1 MIMGV
6 DRIFFCLDL
15 YEIYKAHVEYSR
27 YISFIFVFNSPEP
40 KMMWIYLFFSLPKF
54 GWCDLPDTRSGL
66 FNIVSNATT
75 NVLFCCPCINN
86 LSYMSVN
93 NFINVLKRYFGRIFF
108 YFIKHI
114 FWNFFTS
121 HDQFLL
127 VWGLGLVVLAQTAA
141 TYSIYSHFFHFTNRF
156 LLEGCHQLWHLN
168 HFWSSYLPYLVMN
181 STLLELIWGI
191 YKYSSPLL

>member
-1 MIMGV
+1 MGV

-54 GWCDLPDTRSGL
+54 EWCDLPDTRSGL

-127 VWGLGLVVLAQTAA
+127 VWGLGLVVLFT
-141 TYSIYSHFFHFTNRF
+141 FFSFYQQVLIRRLPPTLTPES
-156 LLEGCHQLWHLN
+156 LLEQL
-168 HFWSSYLPYLVMN
+168 
-181 STLLELIWGI
+181 
-191 YKYSSPLL
+191 SPLPSHEFYFVRADMRYL